1 MEELKYIVEDRILAE
16 LLGVQNFSNKESAI
30 LELVK
35 NAFDAGALI
44 MTLKISKNAIEI
56 EDNGC
61 GISREDLTKNW
72 MHIGKSDK
80 GYEIEDKNGEKR
92 IQAGSKGVGR
102 FALARLGENVIV
114 ESRKKGYKSI
124 KWTTDWNTSSL
135 EENDEKKNIGTCM
148 KIQNLRDKWT
158 EKVAKNLGEY
168 LGRTYCDSVMKIN
181 LFYNDNPITII
192 RAFDNPQQ
200 GINYS
205 SKIILNYDA
214 NKMELHCDI
223 ENDEF
228 LNDAQKYCTKDIHSH
243 TQIINLYNEYENKEV
258 DSDENI
264 AEIMQKLGD
273 FSAEFYFGIDRV
285 LAGDEEKF
293 LYKRRNLDDR
303 YKLGIILYRNSFSIS
318 SYEGK
323 KDWLG
328 LGKRVRKSPAAAS
341 HPTGSWR
348 VRENQISGKVDIDKK
363 INYMLQDLSNRQG
376 LDENIYYM
384 VFLDI
389 IHTGLEEF
397 ERYRQSIIRDIN
409 KKNKSIPKKQ
419 ETITTKIV
427 KNPAILKTL
436 TKHEEDQFVH
446 EINKMQEEAK
456 EAQRN
461 IENTENR
468 YKYDVRILNVLA
480 TSGLRATSI
489 AHEMRNDRNKIDG
502 NYDYIVKALK
512 KYEVWDILNEPD
524 HTKFAYQNVPELLN
538 KNKETSKKILQFMDI
553 MLEDAEKEQFVSE
566 EHDIAELLEKVR
578 LNWCRDYAW
587 IEIVISEK
595 TKNLFRLPEDIITVI
610 FDNLILN
617 SIQQNEKKRERL
629 RIDINISILDEQLY
643 INYKDD
649 GVGLPDRFKLNPMK
663 ILEPHETSRKKGHG
677 LGMWIVNNTLDMS
690 GGNVVSM
697 QGTLLVEEKWI
708 LPYINQKIRIFII
721 FSRSHIVKE

>member
-566 EHDIAELLEKVR
+566 EHDIADLLEKVR

-690 GGNVVSM
+690 GGNVVSISSNE
-697 QGTLLVEEKWI
+697 GFEIEFTIGGKL
-708 LPYINQKIRIFII
+708 
-721 FSRSHIVKE
+721 

>member
-181 LFYNDNPITII
+181 LFYNNNPITII

-690 GGNVVSM
+690 GGNVVSISSNE
-697 QGTLLVEEKWI
+697 GFEIEFTIGGKL
-708 LPYINQKIRIFII
+708 
-721 FSRSHIVKE
+721 

>member
-1 MEELKYIVEDRILAE
+1 
-16 LLGVQNFSNKESAI
+16 
-30 LELVK
+30 
-35 NAFDAGALI
+35 
-44 MTLKISKNAIEI
+44 
-56 EDNGC
+56 
-61 GISREDLTKNW
+61 

-468 YKYDVRILNVLA
+468 YKQLNTDNGKITEVFYRDDKYYIRINKSFQNDKKIEEFYEKLKLFHQSHRIDYLLLSMN
-480 TSGLRATSI
+480 GLHS
-489 AHEMRNDRNKIDG
+489 KIED
-502 NYDYIVKALK
+502 
-512 KYEVWDILNEPD
+512 
-524 HTKFAYQNVPELLN
+524 
-538 KNKETSKKILQFMDI
+538 KNKKEKLAEAIL
-553 MLEDAEKEQFVSE
+553 
-566 EHDIAELLEKVR
+566 LL
-578 LNWCRDYAW
+578 
-587 IEIVISEK
+587 
-595 TKNLFRLPEDIITVI
+595 
-610 FDNLILN
+610 
-617 SIQQNEKKRERL
+617 QKKR
-629 RIDINISILDEQLY
+629 NM
-643 INYKDD
+643 
-649 GVGLPDRFKLNPMK
+649 F
-663 ILEPHETSRKKGHG
+663 
-677 LGMWIVNNTLDMS
+677 
-690 GGNVVSM
+690 NV
-697 QGTLLVEEKWI
+697 
-708 LPYINQKIRIFII
+708 
-721 FSRSHIVKE
+721 

>member
-1 MEELKYIVEDRILAE
+1 M
-16 LLGVQNFSNKESAI
+16 GVQNFSNKESAI

-480 TSGLRATSI
+480 TSGLRATAI

-566 EHDIAELLEKVR
+566 EHDIADLLEKVR

-690 GGNVVSM
+690 GGNVVSISSNE
-697 QGTLLVEEKWI
+697 GFEIEFTIGGKL
-708 LPYINQKIRIFII
+708 
-721 FSRSHIVKE
+721 

>member
-181 LFYNDNPITII
+181 LFYNNNPITII

-228 LNDAQKYCTKDIHSH
+228 LNDAQKYCKNDIHSH

-258 DSDENI
+258 DSEENI

-293 LYKRRNLDDR
+293 LYKRRTLDDR

-397 ERYRQSIIRDIN
+397 ERYRQSIVRDIN

-436 TKHEEDQFVH
+436 TKHEENQFVH

-566 EHDIAELLEKVR
+566 EHDIADLLEKVR

-595 TKNLFRLPEDIITVI
+595 TKNLFRLPEDIINVI

-690 GGNVVSM
+690 GGNVVSISSNE
-697 QGTLLVEEKWI
+697 GFEIEFTIGGKL
-708 LPYINQKIRIFII
+708 
-721 FSRSHIVKE
+721 

>member
-690 GGNVVSM
+690 GGNVVSISSNE
-697 QGTLLVEEKWI
+697 GFEIEFTIGGKL
-708 LPYINQKIRIFII
+708 
-721 FSRSHIVKE
+721 

>member
-181 LFYNDNPITII
+181 LFYNNNPITII

-228 LNDAQKYCTKDIHSH
+228 LNDAQKYCKNDIHSH

-293 LYKRRNLDDR
+293 LYKRRTLDDR

-397 ERYRQSIIRDIN
+397 ERYRQSIVRDIN

-436 TKHEEDQFVH
+436 TKHEENQFVH

-566 EHDIAELLEKVR
+566 EHDIADLLEKVR

-595 TKNLFRLPEDIITVI
+595 TKNLFRLPEDIINVI

-690 GGNVVSM
+690 GGNVVSISSNE
-697 QGTLLVEEKWI
+697 GFEIEFTIGGKL
-708 LPYINQKIRIFII
+708 
-721 FSRSHIVKE
+721 